1 MRSSI
6 NIAHRASVHVEIMP
20 RAPSVLQGS
29 DHPNQ
34 TSWPSYLVQFS
45 RTPHISLLGLLEGW
59 LWLATLGALL
69 LLLVLHRSAAIHN
82 KNRVISGALE
92 HPMETMHVFSFICSN
107 ILSC

>member
-69 LLLVLHRSAAIHN
+69 LLLVLHRSAYYEREKPSLHRFQLPLDHN
-82 KNRVISGALE
+82 AQ
-92 HPMETMHVFSFICSN
+92 C
-107 ILSC
+107 